1 MVAEVP
7 SCWGQRAGRARG
19 AAAGGGS
26 GVCGGDLGPGTA
38 PRSPAAAT
46 CSRDGPTAPQH
57 ERGGAPRSPELCG
70 QKQQPPRR
78 GPRPARQGPGAL
90 SPRGLAP
97 PTGLQTGTTF
107 AGRGGGGAGSG
118 SRSLSKFPA
127 RVSEPKSPQ
136 AQPRG
141 CERGSRGSAPRGGV
155 RNRLTAGGSLGIV
168 VFPLSP
174 PFIFEAR
181 FLCRRRGQAR
191 AWVFQ
196 LRSRRRGVGVSRSGS
211 GARHARGF
219 ISRVG
224 NGVEAA
230 GSRQEAAAK
239 AVLSGSRAGTRGT
252 PQPPSLPLGCSLGSG
267 QG

>member
-7 SCWGQRAGRARG
+7 PCWGQRAGCARG

-38 PRSPAAAT
+38 PRSPAAAA

-57 ERGGAPRSPELCG
+57 ERGGPPGPQSSAVRSSSHHAA
-70 QKQQPPRR
+70 
-78 GPRPARQGPGAL
+78 GPTRPARVLGR
-90 SPRGLAP
+90 SPRGVLRLLRVCRRELLLRGEA
-97 PTGLQTGTTF
+97 
-107 AGRGGGGAGSG
+107 AGEGSG

>member
-1 MVAEVP
+1 MRRRPGARDRP
-7 SCWGQRAGRARG
+7 PQPGRCDLQQRRPYSSSARAR
-19 AAAGGGS
+19 
-26 GVCGGDLGPGTA
+26 
-38 PRSPAAAT
+38 
-46 CSRDGPTAPQH
+46 
-57 ERGGAPRSPELCG
+57 GAPRSPELCG

-97 PTGLQTGTTF
+97 PTGLQTRTTF
-107 AGRGGGGAGSG
+107 AGRGGGGGGSG

-211 GARHARGF
+211 GARHTRGF

>member
-1 MVAEVP
+1 MRRRPGARDRPPQPGRCDLQQRRPYSSSARAQGGPPVP
-7 SCWGQRAGRARG
+7 RA
-19 AAAGGGS
+19 
-26 GVCGGDLGPGTA
+26 L
-38 PRSPAAAT
+38 RSEAAAT
-46 CSRDGPTAPQH
+46 TPRAPPGPPGSWGALPAGSCASYGSADGNH
-57 ERGGAPRSPELCG
+57 FCGER
-70 QKQQPPRR
+70 RR
-78 GPRPARQGPGAL
+78 G
-90 SPRGLAP
+90 RG
-97 PTGLQTGTTF
+97 
-107 AGRGGGGAGSG
+107 GSG

>member
-7 SCWGQRAGRARG
+7 PCWGQRAGCARG

-57 ERGGAPRSPELCG
+57 ERGGPPGPQSSAVRSSSHHAA
-70 QKQQPPRR
+70 
-78 GPRPARQGPGAL
+78 GPARPARVLGR
-90 SPRGLAP
+90 SPRGVLRLLRVCRREP
-97 PTGLQTGTTF
+97 LLRGE
-107 AGRGGGGAGSG
+107 AGGWGSG

-136 AQPRG
+136 AQSRG

-181 FLCRRRGQAR
+181 FLCRRRGRRVRGCFSCAPG
-191 AWVFQ
+191 AGGGGVTVGKWGAPC
-196 LRSRRRGVGVSRSGS
+196 SRIHFPSRKWSG
-211 GARHARGF
+211 
-219 ISRVG
+219 
-224 NGVEAA
+224 
-230 GSRQEAAAK
+230 GSRQPARGCCE
-239 AVLSGSRAGTRGT
+239 GRALRLQGWDPGD